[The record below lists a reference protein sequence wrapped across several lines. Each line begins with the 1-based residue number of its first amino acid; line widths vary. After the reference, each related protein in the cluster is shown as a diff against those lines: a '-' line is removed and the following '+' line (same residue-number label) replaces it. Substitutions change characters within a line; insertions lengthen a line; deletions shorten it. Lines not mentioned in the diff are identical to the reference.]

1 VVNDFNEDVA
11 SEQSVLKRVDL
22 YLSRFPELDYLI
34 DMISS
39 SAIYTSSSN
48 NKKIQ
53 FTLNGEYKT
62 LKKSENQPASMS
74 RDTTGD
80 TTGDSSAIN
89 EPKIEIQ
96 QIDIDGFQ
104 TEQVDSWYEDLNLE
118 VGSLFKKNNIKLALY
133 SLMNSIIKYGYGLFY
148 VNDPIK

>member
-1 VVNDFNEDVA
+1 
-11 SEQSVLKRVDL
+11 
-22 YLSRFPELDYLI
+22 
-34 DMISS
+34 MISS

-62 LKKSENQPASMS
+62 LKKPDNQPSPIS

-80 TTGDSSAIN
+80 TTSDSSALN

-104 TEQVDSWYEDLNLE
+104 TEQVDS
-118 VGSLFKKNNIKLALY
+118 
-133 SLMNSIIKYGYGLFY
+133 
-148 VNDPIK
+148 